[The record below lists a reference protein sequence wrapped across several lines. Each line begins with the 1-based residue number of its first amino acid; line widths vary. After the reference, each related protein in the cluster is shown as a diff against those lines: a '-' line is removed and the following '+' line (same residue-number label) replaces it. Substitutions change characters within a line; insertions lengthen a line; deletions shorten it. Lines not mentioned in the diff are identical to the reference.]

1 MLFKLSSRN
10 VKRSIRDY
18 SIYFLTLT
26 LGVCIFYVFNS
37 LESQTIMMDLSE
49 SKKQYVN
56 LISQIISVVSVLV
69 SFILGFLVIYANNFI
84 IKKRNKE
91 FGIYMTLGIS
101 KNKISLMLFLE
112 TLIIG
117 IVSLI
122 AGIFV
127 GVFLSQGLAGLTAKL
142 FETNM
147 TKYQF
152 VFSKEACLK
161 TVFYFGIMF
170 AMVMFLNLIVVSRC
184 NLIDLINSGK
194 TNQRLK
200 GTNLGLSVILFILSI
215 VCLGFAYKLILENQ
229 LVDIVSKEF
238 KTSIVLGIIGTIL
251 FFRALAGFLIK
262 ITQSSKNY
270 YLKNLNTFTLRQL
283 NSKINTH
290 YISMSI
296 ICLMLFIAIGMSSTG
311 IGMKNTFENTVKFQ
325 TPYDMTLSVEVK
337 EEKDNIDINEYLKK
351 LGVDIEK
358 YSKEMVEYNLY
369 NNNISFKEMFKDTGD
384 QFLKQQIKTMR
395 DFNVTI
401 IKKSDYNK
409 LIKMQNKE
417 EIDLKEEE
425 ALLLT
430 DMASMKEGIKDFITR
445 NDAININDNELKI
458 NAGYEYNPIE
468 TLPMSMNFLTIIVDD
483 KYVDDMNIYK
493 KYLSLNYKGNKI
505 KTEESIISE
514 FENLIDE
521 SNENQPVK
529 ISSMTKLIAFE
540 SNMAS
545 ANLFL
550 YVGIYIGI
558 VFLIASAAV
567 LALSQVSGATEST
580 ERYLVL
586 RKLGV
591 STEMINRS
599 IFAQVL
605 LYFFLPIVLALV
617 HSIYGI
623 KVANQ
628 VIKVFGDYDMI
639 STNIFSICVILVVYG
654 VYFISTYN
662 SYKRI
667 VNNNK

>member
-112 TLIIG
+112 TIIIG

-161 TVFYFGIMF
+161 TVVYFGIMF

-215 VCLGFAYKLILENQ
+215 VLLGFAYKLILENQ

-238 KTSIVLGIIGTIL
+238 KTSIVFRDYRNYIIL
-251 FFRALAGFLIK
+251 
-262 ITQSSKNY
+262 
-270 YLKNLNTFTLRQL
+270 
-283 NSKINTH
+283 
-290 YISMSI
+290 
-296 ICLMLFIAIGMSSTG
+296 
-311 IGMKNTFENTVKFQ
+311 
-325 TPYDMTLSVEVK
+325 
-337 EEKDNIDINEYLKK
+337 
-351 LGVDIEK
+351 
-358 YSKEMVEYNLY
+358 
-369 NNNISFKEMFKDTGD
+369 
-384 QFLKQQIKTMR
+384 
-395 DFNVTI
+395 
-401 IKKSDYNK
+401 
-409 LIKMQNKE
+409 
-417 EIDLKEEE
+417 
-425 ALLLT
+425 
-430 DMASMKEGIKDFITR
+430 
-445 NDAININDNELKI
+445 
-458 NAGYEYNPIE
+458 
-468 TLPMSMNFLTIIVDD
+468 
-483 KYVDDMNIYK
+483 
-493 KYLSLNYKGNKI
+493 
-505 KTEESIISE
+505 
-514 FENLIDE
+514 
-521 SNENQPVK
+521 
-529 ISSMTKLIAFE
+529 
-540 SNMAS
+540 
-545 ANLFL
+545 
-550 YVGIYIGI
+550 
-558 VFLIASAAV
+558 
-567 LALSQVSGATEST
+567 
-580 ERYLVL
+580 
-586 RKLGV
+586 
-591 STEMINRS
+591 
-599 IFAQVL
+599 
-605 LYFFLPIVLALV
+605 
-617 HSIYGI
+617 
-623 KVANQ
+623 
-628 VIKVFGDYDMI
+628 
-639 STNIFSICVILVVYG
+639 
-654 VYFISTYN
+654 
-662 SYKRI
+662 
-667 VNNNK
+667 